1 MKKHLA
7 SARVLVATDNVDDAK
22 QIVHLLEDEFE
33 HLRASTTPAMAVGD
47 FEEFEP
53 DVLVLAFDTLDK
65 AQRYYLGL
73 YRASQMLRPHRTVIL
88 CDKSEVHAV
97 VELCKKEYF
106 DDYVL
111 YWPLA
116 HDGLRLGMSVWKAC
130 REMTRRADQP
140 QPATLLAHVKHL
152 GDLEAVL
159 DRELTE
165 GIDELKRAQAAQTPQ
180 AGATGVQPIDA
191 WARKLRDE
199 IEPAMAGTRAL
210 AAMTHSLRQVVMVVD
225 DDPVVRSLIG
235 RMLDPTLYEVRC
247 AGDADAALIQLR
259 RGCPDVVLMDV
270 QLPGLDGVAL
280 THRMKRSTLL
290 AGIPIIMMTG
300 DARRETVASSMEAGA
315 AGFVVKP
322 VSRAALNEKLAKVLS
337 RQELPGRVE

>member
-1 MKKHLA
+1 MKKNLS

-22 QIVHLLEDEFE
+22 VILHMLEAESMQ
-33 HLRASTTPAMAVGD
+33 LRASTAPAMAVRD
-47 FEEFEP
+47 FDEFQP
-53 DVLVLAFDTLDK
+53 DVLVLAFETLDK

-73 YRASQMLRPHRTVIL
+73 YRATQTLRPHRTVIL

-97 VELCKKEYF
+97 VDLCKKEYF

-116 HDGLRLGMSVWKAC
+116 HDGLRLGMSVWNAC
-130 REMTRRADQP
+130 REMARRVDQP
-140 QPATLLAHVKHL
+140 QPATLHAHVKHL

-159 DRELTE
+159 DRELSE
-165 GIDELKRAQAAQTPQ
+165 GIDELKRAQSAQTPQ
-180 AGATGVQPIDA
+180 ADAAGVQPIDA

-199 IEPAMAGTRAL
+199 IEPAMAGTREL
-210 AAMTHSLRQVVMVVD
+210 TKMTHTLRKVVMVVD
-225 DDPVVRSLIG
+225 DDPVVRALIG
-235 RMLDPTLYEVRC
+235 RMLDPAVYEVRC
-247 AGDADAALIQLR
+247 AADADAALIQLR

-280 THRMKRSTLL
+280 THRMKRSTFL
-290 AGIPIIMMTG
+290 ANIPVVMMTG

>member
-1 MKKHLA
+1 MNDHLA
-7 SARVLVATDNVDDAK
+7 GARVLVATDNLDDAK
-22 QIVHLLEDEFE
+22 QILHLLEDEFE
-33 HLRASTTPAMAVGD
+33 QLHASTNPAMAARD
-47 FEEFEP
+47 FESFEP
-53 DVLVLAFDTLDK
+53 DVLVLAFDTLEK

-88 CDKSEVHAV
+88 CSNSEVGAV

-111 YWPLA
+111 FWPLT
-116 HDGLRLGMSVWKAC
+116 HDGLRLGMGVWNAC
-130 REMTRRADQP
+130 REVARRASQP

-159 DRELTE
+159 DRELSE
-165 GIDELKRAQAAQTPQ
+165 GIDELKRVQAARPPQ
-180 AGATGVQPIDA
+180 ADATGIQPIDA
-191 WARKLRDE
+191 WAMKLRDE
-199 IEPAMAGTRAL
+199 IEPAMAGTREL
-210 AAMTHSLRQVVMVVD
+210 AKITHTLRSVVLVVD
-225 DDPVVRSLIG
+225 DDPVIRSLIG

-247 AGDADAALIQLR
+247 AGDADAALVQLR

-270 QLPGLDGVAL
+270 RLPGLDGVAL
-280 THRMKRSTLL
+280 TRRMKRSPLL
-290 AGIPIIMMTG
+290 ADTPVIMMTG
-300 DARRETVASSMEAGA
+300 DARRETVASSMAAGA

-337 RQELPGRVE
+337 RPVPTRRVE